1 MTTHSRENLF
11 RNKKLEMFNNV
22 TLHLIVQNYWNMKDF
37 FLFSNW
43 NVPHFPGAWQ
53 QSENWLPGLIST
65 KWYTSRVKTGA
76 GAVHPPT
83 TARLHSNIWRELNS
97 QLCTTSWPHSH
108 DKVVSYMS
116 LSSYIEEKF
125 TSSKNLS
132 INKIFQLAADV
143 EHSMSDLIIHHFID
157 MTIQ

>member
-53 QSENWLPGLIST
+53 QSENWLPGLIPT

-76 GAVHPPT
+76 GAVHPPA
-83 TARLHSNIWRELNS
+83 TARLPSNIWRKLNA

-108 DKVVSYMS
+108 DKVIIIIRGENIQVQRTCP
-116 LSSYIEEKF
+116 L
-125 TSSKNLS
+125 
-132 INKIFQLAADV
+132 IFYLAADV
-143 EHSMSDLIIHHFID
+143 EHSVLGLVIHHFID
-157 MTIQ
+157 KTI